1 MDALKKPLW
10 DHGASVRRYRRLL
23 ETHLTD
29 IERRFVERR
38 LAEEQEVT
46 EIYQESQRVL
56 PPQRAPVRPVR

>member
-1 MDALKKPLW
+1 MGALKKPLW

-38 LAEEQEVT
+38 LAEEQEAT
-46 EIYQESQRVL
+46 EIYQETQRVL
-56 PPQRAPVRPVR
+56 FPSARPGET